1 MARITQLFLD
11 FVNVEYT
18 VEFSYQYMYIQ
29 YIYIERETLSAVD
42 VNIWEHILMEERT
55 QLPYWSAFP
64 AQPPPRRGV
73 RLSGEASIV
82 RQAQLKVAGT
92 NTIKHKHLLVLSTR

>member
-1 MARITQLFLD
+1 
-11 FVNVEYT
+11 
-18 VEFSYQYMYIQ
+18 
-29 YIYIERETLSAVD
+29 
-42 VNIWEHILMEERT
+42 MEERT